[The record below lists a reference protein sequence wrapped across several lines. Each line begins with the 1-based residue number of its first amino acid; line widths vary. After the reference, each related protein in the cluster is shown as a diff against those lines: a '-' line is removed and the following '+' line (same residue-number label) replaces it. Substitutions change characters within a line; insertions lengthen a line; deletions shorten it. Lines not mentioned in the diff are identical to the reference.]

1 MRDRTHWN
9 SPQIQPRHPVLL
21 GLCSQKDLDAA
32 IEKSGGSLV
41 PPESQLE
48 SINEVP

>member
-1 MRDRTHWN
+1 MISIVRA
-9 SPQIQPRHPVLL
+9 
-21 GLCSQKDLDAA
+21 KDLDAA